1 MQQLLNYLLMLIPTI
16 GLIAGLSLG
25 ITIPLFLAVS
35 LYLIKDQVKIHWIK
49 IRLEIVFFI
58 LLCISSLW
66 SNKPLASFVSF
77 FSVLSISIVIY
88 ILITN
93 VDLLI
98 NKLQIEDT
106 YLIIGLLGAI
116 LLFYIEFIGN
126 GLITTLFKTIFQTK
140 DNYDFY
146 LYYLDRGCALLA
158 LFAWVVIAS
167 LIGNEKNIQAVLVYL
182 LVLLTLGIS
191 DNLAAFI
198 SFFVGGIVFLVTRYH
213 FFAKPKL
220 LSFLLILSTLTFV
233 GIITLITP
241 YKIIEEA
248 RFLPISAK
256 HRLFIWDYSIQKITQ
271 KPFIGWGHGAS
282 RNFADEGFIEYE
294 GHRLSVFPTHPH
306 NNIVQILLEN
316 GIVGLFIYLALLCK
330 YLFCWNKAFLQ
341 YQSNKRLKNIRS
353 AGFACFWTC
362 LIISMI
368 SFNMWQ
374 NWFLCSYLWIAL
386 MLYFVTKQ
394 VLLRV
399 IHNDSLEKDLHDY

>member
-1 MQQLLNYLLMLIPTI
+1 MQQLLNYLLMLIPPI

-25 ITIPLFLAVS
+25 ITIPLFLASS
-35 LYLIKDQVKIHWIK
+35 LYLIKDQVKIHLTK

-66 SNKPLASFVSF
+66 SNKPLVSFASF
-77 FSVLSISIVIY
+77 FSILSISIVIY

-98 NKLQIEDT
+98 TKLKIEDT
-106 YLIIGLLGAI
+106 HLIIGLLGAI
-116 LLFYIEFIGN
+116 LLFYIEFLGN
-126 GLITTLFKTIFQTK
+126 GLITTLFKTTFQTK

-146 LYYLDRGCALLA
+146 LYYLDRGCALMA
-158 LFAWVVIAS
+158 LFSWVVIAS
-167 LIGNEKNIQAVLVYL
+167 LIGNKKNTQAILVYL

-198 SFFVGGIVFLVTRYH
+198 SFFVGGIVFLVTRYP

-220 LSFLLILSTLTFV
+220 LSFLLILSTLTFL
-233 GIITLITP
+233 GMITLITP
-241 YKIIEEA
+241 HKIIEEA

-256 HRLFIWDYSIQKITQ
+256 HRLFIWDYSIQKIAQ

-282 RNFADEGFIEYE
+282 RNFMDDELIEYE
-294 GHRLSVFPTHPH
+294 GHKLSVFPTHPH

-316 GIVGLFIYLALLCK
+316 GIVGLFIYLTLLCK
-330 YLFCWNKAFLQ
+330 YLFCWNKVFSP
-341 YQSNKRLKNIRS
+341 YQSKRLSNIKS

-386 MLYFVTKQ
+386 MLYCVTKQ

-399 IHNDSLEKDLHDY
+399 IHNDSLEKGLPDY

>member
-25 ITIPLFLAVS
+25 ITILLFLAVS

-140 DNYDFY
+140 DN
-146 LYYLDRGCALLA
+146 
-158 LFAWVVIAS
+158 
-167 LIGNEKNIQAVLVYL
+167 
-182 LVLLTLGIS
+182 
-191 DNLAAFI
+191 
-198 SFFVGGIVFLVTRYH
+198 
-213 FFAKPKL
+213 
-220 LSFLLILSTLTFV
+220 
-233 GIITLITP
+233 
-241 YKIIEEA
+241 
-248 RFLPISAK
+248 
-256 HRLFIWDYSIQKITQ
+256 
-271 KPFIGWGHGAS
+271 
-282 RNFADEGFIEYE
+282 
-294 GHRLSVFPTHPH
+294 
-306 NNIVQILLEN
+306 
-316 GIVGLFIYLALLCK
+316 
-330 YLFCWNKAFLQ
+330 
-341 YQSNKRLKNIRS
+341 
-353 AGFACFWTC
+353 
-362 LIISMI
+362 
-368 SFNMWQ
+368 
-374 NWFLCSYLWIAL
+374 
-386 MLYFVTKQ
+386 
-394 VLLRV
+394 
-399 IHNDSLEKDLHDY
+399 

>member
-1 MQQLLNYLLMLIPTI
+1 MQQLLNYLLMLIPII

-35 LYLIKDQVKIHWIK
+35 LYLIKDQIKIHWTK

-77 FSVLSISIVIY
+77 FSVLSISMVIY

-106 YLIIGLLGAI
+106 HLIIGLLGAI

-126 GLITTLFKTIFQTK
+126 GLITTLFKTTFQTK

-146 LYYLDRGCALLA
+146 LYYLDRGCALVA

-167 LIGNEKNIQAVLVYL
+167 LIGNEKNIQAVLIYL
-182 LVLLTLGIS
+182 LVLLTLG
-191 DNLAAFI
+191 
-198 SFFVGGIVFLVTRYH
+198 
-213 FFAKPKL
+213 
-220 LSFLLILSTLTFV
+220 ILSTLTFV

-282 RNFADEGFIEYE
+282 RNFADEDFIEYE

-330 YLFCWNKAFLQ
+330 YLFCWNKVFLQ
-341 YQSNKRLKNIRS
+341 YQSKRLRNIRS

-374 NWFLCSYLWIAL
+374 NWFLCSYLWVAL

-394 VLLRV
+394 VLPRI

>member
-1 MQQLLNYLLMLIPTI
+1 MQLLLNYLLVLIPTV

-25 ITIPLFLAVS
+25 ITIPLFLAAS
-35 LYLIKDQVKIHWIK
+35 LYLIKNQVKIHLTK

-58 LLCISSLW
+58 LLCISSVW
-66 SNKPLASFVSF
+66 STKPLASFGSF
-77 FSVLSISIVIY
+77 LSVFSISIVIY

-98 NKLQIEDT
+98 KKLKIEDT
-106 YLIIGLLGAI
+106 PLLIGLIGAI
-116 LLFYIEFIGN
+116 LLFYIEFLGN
-126 GLITTLFKTIFQTK
+126 GLISTLFKKTFQTK

-167 LIGNEKNIQAVLVYL
+167 LIGNKKNIQAALVYL
-182 LVLLTLGIS
+182 IVLFTLGIS

-198 SFFVGGIVFLVTRYH
+198 SFFVGGVVFLVSRYR
-213 FFAKPKL
+213 FFANPKL

-233 GIITLITP
+233 GMITLITP
-241 YKIIEEA
+241 HKIIEEA

-256 HRLFIWDYSIQKITQ
+256 HRLFIWDYTIQKIAQ

-282 RNFADEGFIEYE
+282 RNFVDEDFIEYE
-294 GHRLSVFPTHPH
+294 GHKLSVFPTHPH

-316 GIVGLFIYLALLCK
+316 GIVGLFMYLAILCK
-330 YLFCWNKAFLQ
+330 YLFCWNKIFLEH
-341 YQSNKRLKNIRS
+341 QSRRLINIRS

-362 LIISMI
+362 LVISMI

-374 NWFLCSYLWIAL
+374 NWFLCSYLWVAL
-386 MLYFVTKQ
+386 MLYFVTKRM
-394 VLLRV
+394 LLREM
-399 IHNDSLEKDLHDY
+399 HNDDL

>member
-1 MQQLLNYLLMLIPTI
+1 
-16 GLIAGLSLG
+16 
-25 ITIPLFLAVS
+25 
-35 LYLIKDQVKIHWIK
+35 VKIHLTK

-66 SNKPLASFVSF
+66 SNKPLVSFASF
-77 FSVLSISIVIY
+77 FSILSISIVIY

-98 NKLQIEDT
+98 TKLKIEDT
-106 YLIIGLLGAI
+106 HLIIGLLGAI
-116 LLFYIEFIGN
+116 LLFYIEFLGN
-126 GLITTLFKTIFQTK
+126 GLITTLFKTTFQTK

-146 LYYLDRGCALLA
+146 LYYLDRGCALMA
-158 LFAWVVIAS
+158 LFSWVVIAS
-167 LIGNEKNIQAVLVYL
+167 LIGNEKNIQAVLIYL

-198 SFFVGGIVFLVTRYH
+198 SFFIGGVVFLVTRYH

-282 RNFADEGFIEYE
+282 RNFADENFIEYE

-316 GIVGLFIYLALLCK
+316 GIVGLFIYLTLLCK
-330 YLFCWNKAFLQ
+330 YLFCWNKVFSP
-341 YQSNKRLKNIRS
+341 YQSKRLSNIKS

-374 NWFLCSYLWIAL
+374 NWFLCSYLWVAL

-394 VLLRV
+394 VLLPLI
-399 IHNDSLEKDLHDY
+399 IHNDSLEKDLRDY